1 MNNDSSFITEVEREA
16 PMKHGTLSILYTKE
30 THECVRHVRYI
41 GVARGSQVLPLPCP
55 SLACPA

>member
-1 MNNDSSFITEVEREA
+1 MSNDSNLITEVEREA

-30 THECVRHVRYI
+30 TRECVRQVRY
-41 GVARGSQVLPLPCP
+41 VRDARGSQVLPLPCP